1 MQKILALFNLSIPLD
16 DSLSKE
22 FRFIFIVSMYEPV
35 LYHAV
40 SFHENVFV
48 VVVIH

>member
-1 MQKILALFNLSIPLD
+1 
-16 DSLSKE
+16 
-22 FRFIFIVSMYEPV
+22 MYEPV

-48 VVVIH
+48 VVVIHWKLLVKIKEWLIIPLYMLLNNI